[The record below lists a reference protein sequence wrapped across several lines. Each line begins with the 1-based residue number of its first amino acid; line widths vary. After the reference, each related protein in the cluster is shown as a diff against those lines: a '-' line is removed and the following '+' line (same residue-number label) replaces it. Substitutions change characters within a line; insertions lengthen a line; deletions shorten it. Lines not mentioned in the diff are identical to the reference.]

1 MVTIDNISPPG
12 SWRREWDA
20 QSHTPQEYM
29 QKIREL
35 RERNAEYVREIDR
48 LQRKIDELNEELAL
62 VHKYIYRSGV
72 DDAESR

>member
-12 SWRREWDA
+12 AWRREWDA

-35 RERNAEYVREIDR
+35 RERNAEYSREIIR
-48 LQRKIDELNEELAL
+48 LEKKIEELKEELAL

-72 DDAESR
+72 DDAEPR

>member
-20 QSHTPQEYM
+20 QPHTPQEYM

-35 RERNAEYVREIDR
+35 RERNADYVREIDR
-48 LQRKIDELNEELAL
+48 LERKIDELKEELAL
-62 VHKYIYRSGV
+62 VNKYIYKNGV
-72 DDAESR
+72 DDAEPR

>member
-20 QSHTPQEYM
+20 RPHTPQEYM

-35 RERNAEYVREIDR
+35 RERNADYVREIDR
-48 LQRKIDELNEELAL
+48 LERKIDELKEELAL
-62 VHKYIYRSGV
+62 VHKYIYRNGV
-72 DDAESR
+72 DDAEPR